1 MATSLPAPVP
11 EDRRLPPPPSS
22 TSEVG
27 YWGMALF
34 VATEATMFA
43 TLIASYLF
51 LGTANA
57 GWPPPGIE
65 RPKLVL
71 PPIMTGILL
80 LSSGTMYWAEKGIE
94 AGNRARLRIGL
105 AITIVLGFLFLGV
118 QAVEYADKLKKEV
131 PQTHAYSAMF
141 YTITS
146 FHALHVFTGLLML
159 IYTLTRA
166 LLGHFDET
174 HHLAVK
180 NAGLYWHFVDAVW
193 LVIFTTLYLS
203 PRFY

>member
-11 EDRRLPPPPSS
+11 EDRRLPAPPTS

-43 TLIASYLF
+43 TLIATYLF
-51 LGTANA
+51 LGTANP

-71 PPIMTGILL
+71 APIMTAILL
-80 LSSGTMYWAEKGIE
+80 ASSGTMYWAERGIK
-94 AGNRARLRIGL
+94 AGKKAQLRIGL
-105 AITIVLGFLFLGV
+105 VMTIVLGFVFLGI
-118 QAVEYADKLKKEV
+118 QAIEYADKLRKEL
-131 PQTHAYSAMF
+131 PHSHAYSAEF

-159 IYTLTRA
+159 IYVGVRA
-166 LLGHFDET
+166 FLGHFDET
-174 HHLAVK
+174 RHLAVK

-193 LVIFTTLYLS
+193 LAIFTTLYLS

>member
-1 MATSLPAPVP
+1 MTALPREVSG
-11 EDRRLPPPPSS
+11 DHLLPPPPTS
-22 TSEVG
+22 TSDVG

-43 TLIASYLF
+43 MLIGSYLF
-51 LGTANA
+51 LGTANP

-71 PPIMTGILL
+71 APIMTVVLL
-80 LSSGTMYWAEKGIE
+80 SSSGTMYWAERSIKHGD
-94 AGNRARLRIGL
+94 RTRLRIGL
-105 AITIVLGFLFLGV
+105 AITILLGLIFLAI
-118 QAVEYADKLKKEV
+118 QAVEFADKLKKTLPHV
-131 PQTHAYSAMF
+131 HAYAASF

-146 FHALHVFTGLLML
+146 FHALHVITGLLL
-159 IYTLTRA
+159 LSYTFVRA
-166 LLGHFDET
+166 LLGHFDGQQ
-174 HHLAVK
+174 HLAVK

-193 LVIFTTLYLS
+193 IVIFTTLYLS